1 MDKLRKIVKEYRG
14 HDDWA
19 EHEYLDGL
27 VGLQAKNWFLS
38 APLFHV
44 NFEKWTFH
52 RFFLPMDTRSN
63 VQT

>member
-27 VGLQAKNWFLS
+27 VGS
-38 APLFHV
+38 G
-44 NFEKWTFH
+44 EKLIPFNAAVP
-52 RFFLPMDTRSN
+52 R
-63 VQT
+63 